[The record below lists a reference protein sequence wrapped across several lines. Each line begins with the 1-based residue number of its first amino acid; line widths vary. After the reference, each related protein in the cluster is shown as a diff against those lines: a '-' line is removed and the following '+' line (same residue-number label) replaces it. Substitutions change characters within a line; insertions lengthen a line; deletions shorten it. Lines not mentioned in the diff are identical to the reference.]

1 MPEDPPSTPDAEP
14 QPAPPTPAERDPAE
28 QELQARRRR
37 RREALIRQRRSR
49 SRLSEAQHWIFLLL
63 ALAFLSAWLFGRDA
77 CTQKITKTYGSLTD
91 PHGVDGGTR
100 AARPAPPPPAMRQAD
115 DGW

>member
-1 MPEDPPSTPDAEP
+1 MPDDPPSTPDTEP
-14 QPAPPTPAERDPAE
+14 QPAPAEPAEREQAD
-28 QELQARRRR
+28 QELQTRRRR
-37 RREALIRQRRSR
+37 RREALLRQRKGR

-77 CTQKITKTYGSLTD
+77 CTQKITKTYGALTD
-91 PHGVDGGTR
+91 PHRVDGGTR
-100 AARPAPPPPAMRQAD
+100 GARPSPPPAAMRQTD